1 VRFEISKRTGCAR
14 SGPLVE
20 FEGGGLI
27 SYLRGMGRLHTLN
40 TSDGFPR
47 KPRQLG
53 VEFEAEATGC
63 VRAADVDLKSWTR
76 ILEETNDDAAV
87 LGNAARFFQLSDKEQ
102 AAALLKAAQRAAP
115 QDAQWSGRLGYLYAI
130 GILGVDMVNQNGLR
144 LRTAPANRR
153 ALSPRMRARSWK
165 PRRTQTWSA
174 PRGVSWVNMD

>member
-63 VRAADVDLKSWTR
+63 VRAADADLKSWTR
-76 ILEETNDDAAV
+76 MLEETNDIAEAT
-87 LGNAARFFQLSDKEQ
+87 
-102 AAALLKAAQRAAP
+102 LLLPAQ
-115 QDAQWSGRLGYLYAI
+115 
-130 GILGVDMVNQNGLR
+130 
-144 LRTAPANRR
+144 
-153 ALSPRMRARSWK
+153 
-165 PRRTQTWSA
+165 
-174 PRGVSWVNMD
+174 GVSLMFSQTQAQEFPPAAGPSKCWMTTH